1 MSGQHP
7 ARADAPLEPED
18 RARAVNAEVD
28 HYLRKHTPDKASQ
41 PEFLI
46 CRGHRTVW
54 LVRWPNGSVKW
65 HPIRRIIEGFWESAF
80 VGVSW
85 KRGLL
90 VT

>member
-1 MSGQHP
+1 MNGQPP

-28 HYLRKHTPDKASQ
+28 HYLRKHAPDKARQ

-46 CRGHRTVW
+46 CRDHRAVW

-65 HPIRRIIEGFWESAF
+65 ESSAALRTRRIALPQQPVLGA
-80 VGVSW
+80 VD
-85 KRGLL
+85 
-90 VT
+90 